1 MIIKFIRH
9 ADSKND
15 KLTKL
20 GKKQCRLAL
29 KQKDS
34 ISYSKIYTSPAGR
47 CVRTARVYQ
56 NKFKL
61 QVEVV
66 EGIKERELL
75 KTKEP
80 QTEAEKLWYDNYL
93 NPMFS
98 NEAPEGCKEFL
109 ARNFIEF
116 NKIIDDHID
125 KNENII
131 IVAHSGTFYAL
142 MAYIN
147 GIHKNEDLVW
157 YRLNNCAQII
167 VEIKS
172 RIK

>member
-1 MIIKFIRH
+1 MLEQQDIIK
-9 ADSKND
+9 
-15 KLTKL
+15 
-20 GKKQCRLAL
+20 
-29 KQKDS
+29 
-34 ISYSKIYTSPAGR
+34 
-47 CVRTARVYQ
+47 
-56 NKFKL
+56 
-61 QVEVV
+61 V
-66 EGIKERELL
+66 EGIGERELL

-80 QTEAEKLWYDNYL
+80 QTEQEKLWYDNYL

-98 NEAPEGCKEFL
+98 NEEPEGCKEFL

-116 NKIIDDHID
+116 NRIIDEHID
-125 KNENII
+125 KDENVI

-147 GIHKNEDLVW
+147 GIQKNQDLIW
-157 YRLNNCAQII
+157 YRLNNCAQVI

>member
-20 GKKQCRLAL
+20 GKKQCKLAF

-34 ISYSKIYTSPAGR
+34 ISYSKIYSSSAGR
-47 CVRTARVYQ
+47 CVRTARYYQ
-56 NKFKL
+56 SKLKL

-66 EGIKERELL
+66 EGISERELL

-80 QTEAEKLWYDNYL
+80 QTEQEKLWYDNYL

-98 NEAPEGCKEFL
+98 NEEPEGCKEFL

-116 NKIIDDHID
+116 NRIIDEHID
-125 KNENII
+125 KDENVI

-147 GIHKNEDLVW
+147 GIQKNQDLIW
-157 YRLNNCAQII
+157 YRLNNCAQVI